1 MSQYINF
8 YFKTKD
14 DTFISV
20 GDFSCNTK
28 MYEVCRE
35 VGAPWEQLEPV
46 TEKRREQVLNGLL
59 YRKCKVRKRIS
70 ELESELKD
78 SHIFKGLSLE
88 DRVTWREELKF
99 EIKQWKEKISELD
112 YGINFITIIGEMREG
127 HDYPHENQLYFGF
140 EVEGAPENLKN
151 N

>member
-8 YFKTKD
+8 YFKTKN

-20 GDFSCNTK
+20 GDFSRSTK

-35 VGAPWEQLEPV
+35 VGAPWEQLEPF
-46 TEKRREQVLNGLL
+46 TKKRREQVLNGLL
-59 YRKCKVRKRIS
+59 YRKCKARNRIL

-112 YGINFITIIGEMREG
+112 YGINFVTIIGEMREG
-127 HDYPHENQLYFGF
+127 HENQLYFGF
-140 EVEGAPENLKN
+140 EVEGALENLKN